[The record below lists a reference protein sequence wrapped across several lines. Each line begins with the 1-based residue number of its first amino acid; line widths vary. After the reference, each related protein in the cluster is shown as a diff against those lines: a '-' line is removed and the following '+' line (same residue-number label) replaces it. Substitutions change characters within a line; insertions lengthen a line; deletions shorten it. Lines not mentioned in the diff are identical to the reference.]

1 MDIDSRMGTHEG
13 LETLPPS
20 LQQPRSDMG
29 GSLLRGVPGLLP
41 HEMNIE
47 DLQHMLSKIS
57 TMKLDARG
65 DIRKKVLELE
75 HEVKLEMKR
84 ISRAPK
90 K

>member
-1 MDIDSRMGTHEG
+1 
-13 LETLPPS
+13 
-20 LQQPRSDMG
+20 
-29 GSLLRGVPGLLP
+29 
-41 HEMNIE
+41 MNIE